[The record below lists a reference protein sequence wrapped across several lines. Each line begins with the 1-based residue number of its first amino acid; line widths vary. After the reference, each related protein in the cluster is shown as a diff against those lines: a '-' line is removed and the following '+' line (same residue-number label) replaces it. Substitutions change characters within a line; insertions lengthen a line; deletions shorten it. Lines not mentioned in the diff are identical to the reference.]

1 MALSLLGSRR
11 AGAVATPAVTITPA
25 GSIEALN
32 RTHRLATEQSSDDES
47 TPLMSELSSPSHSNA
62 PNNNNAGFGSP
73 TTSDFSPSSIKSTP
87 TEGPQDYSKYPLY
100 NECEAEIKMS
110 SRLLSSLS
118 RQDAFD
124 KEEEAQSSRDDP
136 ETTV

>member
-1 MALSLLGSRR
+1 MSLLGSRR

-25 GSIEALN
+25 GSVEALN
-32 RTHRLATEQSSDDES
+32 RTHRLHTEQSSDDES
-47 TPLMSELSSPSHSNA
+47 TPLMSELSSPSHSNTH
-62 PNNNNAGFGSP
+62 NNNAGFGSP
-73 TTSDFSPSSIKSTP
+73 TTSDCSPSSIKSTP

-100 NECEAEIKMS
+100 NECEAELKMS

-124 KEEEAQSSRDDP
+124 KDEEAQSSRNDP